1 MRSRVVVMGTTDFA
15 VPMLNRLTDS
25 DYEVVAVVCQPDRPN
40 GRGKKMRALP
50 MKQRALKL
58 GLSVYQPEKIRNVSA
73 IDYLKSLRPDFFVVA
88 AYGQILSQE
97 VLDIPTYGCL
107 NIHGSLLPEYRGA
120 APVHHA
126 IIDGKAES
134 GVTIMKMDLGM
145 DTGDM
150 LAQKIIP
157 ITDTTTVGKMHD
169 AMAKAGADLILNVMA
184 QIQNGTAQGIEQ
196 DSAKATY
203 AEKIDKNTGRIDW
216 HQSCFQILRRI
227 NGTDP
232 WPGAWTTLDGR
243 TFKCF
248 LPVRL
253 PQAEKTE
260 VPGCIVAADENQGLV
275 VAAGDGY
282 LQLNEI
288 QMPGK
293 RRMRATDYFRGNAIA
308 VGTVLS

>member
-1 MRSRVVVMGTTDFA
+1 MHKRVVVMGTTDFA
-15 VPMLNRLTDS
+15 VPMLNRLADS

-50 MKQRALKL
+50 MKQRALEL
-58 GLSVYQPEKIRNVSA
+58 GFSVYQPEKIRDASA

-120 APVHHA
+120 APIHHA

-134 GVTIMKMDLGM
+134 GVTIMKMDVGM

-150 LAQKIIP
+150 LAQKIIA
-157 ITDTTTVGKMHD
+157 ITDTTTVGDMHD
-169 AMAKAGADLILNVMA
+169 AMASAGAELILDVMA
-184 QIQNGTAQGIEQ
+184 QIQNETAQSVEQ
-196 DSAKATY
+196 NSAKATY
-203 AEKIDKNTGRIDW
+203 ADKIDKNTGRINWD
-216 HQSCFQILRRI
+216 QSSFQILRRI

-232 WPGAWTTLDGR
+232 WPGAWTTLDGK
-243 TFKCF
+243 TLKCF
-248 LPVRL
+248 SPVRL
-253 PQAEKTE
+253 RQAKKTE
-260 VPGCIVAADENQGLV
+260 VPGCIVAADEAQGLV
-275 VAAGDGY
+275 VATGDVY

-288 QMPGK
+288 QLPGK
-293 RRMRATDYFRGNAIA
+293 RRMWATDYFRGNAIA
-308 VGTVLS
+308 VGTILS